1 MAYKNA
7 SLTYKETTIKTAS
20 QGQLIVMLYDEAV
33 KQLTRA
39 VELLEL
45 NKTQKKDPSR
55 YEQIGKAVMKT
66 EEILTELMVSLDF
79 EQGGEISKN
88 LFSLYTWFN
97 RELVESNIS
106 QDLNRILTVRN
117 MLSDLR
123 NTWSKIASHSGGS
136 QPSNE
141 SAGLDIAG

>member
-1 MAYKNA
+1 MAYKDA
-7 SLTYKETTIKTAS
+7 SSTYKETTVKTAS
-20 QGQLIVMLYDEAV
+20 QGQLIVMLYDGAI

-39 VELLEL
+39 IELMEL

-55 YEQIGKAVMKT
+55 FEIIGKSIMKT

-79 EQGGEISKN
+79 DQGGEISKN

-106 QDLNRILTVRN
+106 QDVSRVITVKS
-117 MLSDLR
+117 MLIELR
-123 NTWSKIASHSGGS
+123 DTWNKIANHAGS
-136 QPSNE
+136 KKPE
-141 SAGLDIAG
+141 ATGLDIAG